1 MNTLLNVC
9 LAGLLCGTVFQATVN
24 KAFTTPNPYG
34 PISEQCRADTETTE
48 EFSQCVGPRQDLS
61 HLYK

>member
-34 PISEQCRADTETTE
+34 PIAEQCAEDTETAE
-48 EFSQCVGPRQDLS
+48 EFKQCVGPVRDLS